1 MERLALEKGL
11 NVKFLKGQR
20 RSIRLPDIEK
30 EPICRLKTLSPPC
43 INTERPSLL
52 DPYSLKIMNSF
63 KKRLSFPKTT
73 EISSPLHCCKSLSP
87 KLQKKWLDNFII
99 TVKNWETDSRELK
112 SLEKEGYKIR
122 TSLSKM
128 LKSVEHIAKDPNATL
143 KIKNI

>member
-20 RSIRLPDIEK
+20 RSIKLPDIEK
-30 EPICRLKTLSPPC
+30 EPICRLKTLSPPG
-43 INTERPSLL
+43 ITSERPSLL
-52 DPYSLKIMNSF
+52 DPYSAKIFNSF

-73 EISSPLHCCKSLSP
+73 VKSPPLQCCKSLSP

-112 SLEKEGYKIR
+112 SLEKEGFKIR
-122 TSLSKM
+122 SSLSKI
-128 LKSVEHIAKDPNATL
+128 LKTVEDISKDSN
-143 KIKNI
+143 NS